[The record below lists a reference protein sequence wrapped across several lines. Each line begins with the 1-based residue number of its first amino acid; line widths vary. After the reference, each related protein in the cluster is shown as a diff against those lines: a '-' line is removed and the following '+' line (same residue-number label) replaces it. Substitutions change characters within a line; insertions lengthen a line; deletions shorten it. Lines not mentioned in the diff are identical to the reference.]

1 MFFVLVRER
10 VFVFI
15 NQCECVCLSV
25 GCVLCVGE
33 GVFCVLVR
41 VLFVCKSVLCV
52 GKSVICQ

>member
-1 MFFVLVRER
+1 MSVR
-10 VFVFI
+10 
-15 NQCECVCLSV
+15 
-25 GCVLCVGE
+25 